1 MGIVKRFRKLN
12 HNTSLSLGKVRM
24 GGITLGFIF
33 LLGIGEKVIQR
44 WLDLSPETS
53 YIIGQ
58 VVGFVIC
65 VLFAS
70 MIGLRLARLTA
81 RNRWAMISIFGFGAL
96 VGQIAAVLMNIGEE
110 KSGLSEYFPYDVIL
124 SVVAGVGGYI
134 AWRVHTTRLRRIK
147 FEREMRIKKRR
158 RTMVL

>member
-1 MGIVKRFRKLN
+1 MGIIKRFQKIN

-24 GGITLGFIF
+24 GGITLGFTF

-44 WLDLSPETS
+44 QLDLSPETS

-58 VVGFVIC
+58 ATGFVIC

-81 RNRWAMISIFGFGAL
+81 RNRWAMISIFGFGML
-96 VGQIAAVLMNIGEE
+96 VGQIISVLTHIGEE
-110 KSGLSEYFPYDVIL
+110 KNGLSEYFPYDIIL

-134 AWRVHTTRLRRIK
+134 AWRIHTTRLRRIK
-147 FEREMRIKKRR
+147 FEREARIKRR
-158 RTMVL
+158 RHNNI

>member
-1 MGIVKRFRKLN
+1 MGIVERFRKLN

-33 LLGIGEKVIQR
+33 LLGIVEKFVPR
-44 WLDLSPETS
+44 WLNLSLETS

-58 VVGFVIC
+58 VTGFVIC

-81 RNRWAMISIFGFGAL
+81 RNRWAMISIFGFGML
-96 VGQIAAVLMNIGEE
+96 VAQVASVIAHIGEE
-110 KSGLSEYFPYDVIL
+110 KSGLSEYFPYDVIC
-124 SVVAGVGGYI
+124 SVVAAIGGYI

-147 FEREMRIKKRR
+147 LEREDRIKRHKRR
-158 RTMVL
+158 DM

>member
-1 MGIVKRFRKLN
+1 MGIVKRVRKLN

-24 GGITLGFIF
+24 GGVTLGFIF
-33 LLGIGEKVIQR
+33 LLGIGEKLVQR

-58 VVGFVIC
+58 AVGFVIC

-70 MIGLRLARLTA
+70 MIGLRLARLTP
-81 RNRWAMISIFGFGAL
+81 RNRWAMISIFGFGML
-96 VGQIAAVLMNIGEE
+96 VGQIASVIAHIGEE

-147 FEREMRIKKRR
+147 LEREARIKRR
-158 RTMVL
+158 RHNSI

>member
-24 GGITLGFIF
+24 GGVTLGFIF
-33 LLGIGEKVIQR
+33 LLGIGEKLVQR

-58 VVGFVIC
+58 AVGFVIC

-70 MIGLRLARLTA
+70 MIGLRLARLTP
-81 RNRWAMISIFGFGAL
+81 RNRWAMISIFGFGML
-96 VGQIAAVLMNIGEE
+96 VGQIASVIAHIGEE
-110 KSGLSEYFPYDVIL
+110 KSGLSDYFPYDVIL
-124 SVVAGVGGYI
+124 SAVAAVGGYI
-134 AWRVHTTRLRRIK
+134 AWRVHTVRLRRIK
-147 FEREMRIKKRR
+147 LDREMCVKHHRR
-158 RTMVL
+158 NNL

>member
-24 GGITLGFIF
+24 GGVTLGFIF
-33 LLGIGEKVIQR
+33 LLGIGEKLVQR

-58 VVGFVIC
+58 AVGFVIC

-70 MIGLRLARLTA
+70 MIGLRLARLTP
-81 RNRWAMISIFGFGAL
+81 RNRWAMISIFGLGML
-96 VGQIAAVLMNIGEE
+96 VGQIVSVLTHIGEE

-147 FEREMRIKKRR
+147 LEREARIKRR
-158 RTMVL
+158 RHNNI

>member
-24 GGITLGFIF
+24 GGVTLGFIF
-33 LLGIGEKVIQR
+33 LLGIGEKLVQR

-58 VVGFVIC
+58 AVGFVIC

-70 MIGLRLARLTA
+70 MIGLRLARLTP
-81 RNRWAMISIFGFGAL
+81 RNRWAMISIFGFGML
-96 VGQIAAVLMNIGEE
+96 VGQIVSVLTHIGEE

-147 FEREMRIKKRR
+147 LEREARIKRR
-158 RTMVL
+158 RHNSI

>member
-24 GGITLGFIF
+24 GGVTLGFIF
-33 LLGIGEKVIQR
+33 LLGIGEKLVQR
-44 WLDLSPETS
+44 WLGLSPETS

-58 VVGFVIC
+58 AVGFVIC

-70 MIGLRLARLTA
+70 MIGLRLARLTP
-81 RNRWAMISIFGFGAL
+81 RNRWAMISIFGLGML
-96 VGQIAAVLMNIGEE
+96 VGQIVSVLTHIGEE

-147 FEREMRIKKRR
+147 LEREARIKRR
-158 RTMVL
+158 RHNTI

>member
-24 GGITLGFIF
+24 GGITIAFIF
-33 LLGIGEKVIQR
+33 LLGIGEKFVPR
-44 WLDLSPETS
+44 WLNLSPETS

-58 VVGFVIC
+58 VTGFVIC

-70 MIGLRLARLTA
+70 MIGLRLARLTP
-81 RNRWAMISIFGFGAL
+81 RNRWAMISIFGFGML
-96 VGQIAAVLMNIGEE
+96 VGQIVSVLTHIGEE

-147 FEREMRIKKRR
+147 FEREARIKRR
-158 RTMVL
+158 RHKNI